1 MELNVLRKFNGVR
14 CRNYCKYLE
23 NLISAFMLPVGLFLT
38 LSENSIVG
46 YDFVLNFNSVFFCCC
61 FVFNK

>member
-1 MELNVLRKFNGVR
+1 MADHFGKIPENLVKMELNVLRKFNGVR

-38 LSENSIVG
+38 LS
-46 YDFVLNFNSVFFCCC
+46 
-61 FVFNK
+61 